1 MEGRRQSYLTLDE
14 RGAGAGPG
22 FNFVVND
29 GSGSQ
34 QGYSFPDKPD
44 DEERPGK
51 TTVVAGDQRS
61 CTYATGL

>member
-14 RGAGAGPG
+14 RSAKSGPG

-34 QGYSFPDKPD
+34 QGCSVPDN
-44 DEERPGK
+44 EERPGK
-51 TTVVAGDQRS
+51 TTMVAGDQRS
-61 CTYATGL
+61 CTYATDL

>member
-14 RGAGAGPG
+14 RSARAGPG

-34 QGYSFPDKPD
+34 QGYSFPDN
-44 DEERPGK
+44 EERPGK
-51 TTVVAGDQRS
+51 PMVVAGDQRS
-61 CTYATGL
+61 CTYATDL